1 MDMKLLWL
9 FIILN
14 IVNVVLQTVKSIAT
28 IKCGKTVASLINA
41 VAYGLYT
48 VVVVYTVCD
57 LDLWVKVAVV
67 ALANFVGVYVVKLI
81 EEKARKDK
89 IWLVKMTVP
98 TEHAERAKY
107 FLEQANIPF
116 TYYDLNKYFVFD
128 TFCETQAETA
138 TATKICSTC
147 CGKPLQLKI
156 SWVYKPNL
164 FFKYS
169 QSITSKSV
177 YGISIKQMFY
187 FLQYSFFILSCS
199 CGVFSQ
205 LPCKT
210 SGLQC

>member
-89 IWLVKMTVP
+89 LWKVEATVP
-98 TEHAERAKY
+98 ANMVDPLHNSLKDCDIAHNYIEGVGQYTIFNIYCHTQAESIEVREV
-107 FLEQANIPF
+107 LE
-116 TYYDLNKYFVFD
+116 DVKVKYFVS
-128 TFCETQAETA
+128 E
-138 TATKICSTC
+138 
-147 CGKPLQLKI
+147 
-156 SWVYKPNL
+156 
-164 FFKYS
+164 
-169 QSITSKSV
+169 SKT
-177 YGISIKQMFY
+177 
-187 FLQYSFFILSCS
+187 L
-199 CGVFSQ
+199 
-205 LPCKT
+205 
-210 SGLQC
+210 